1 MFKILVHDKKNY
13 NVSIQMNYYFY
24 FENILFE
31 DLRDLL
37 REFLFYYE
45 FEFLNWIY

>member
-1 MFKILVHDKKNY
+1 MFKILVHNKNNY

-31 DLRDLL
+31 DLR
-37 REFLFYYE
+37 EFLFYYE

>member
-1 MFKILVHDKKNY
+1 MFRILYNKKNY

-31 DLRDLL
+31 YLL
-37 REFLFYYE
+37 CEFLFYYYE